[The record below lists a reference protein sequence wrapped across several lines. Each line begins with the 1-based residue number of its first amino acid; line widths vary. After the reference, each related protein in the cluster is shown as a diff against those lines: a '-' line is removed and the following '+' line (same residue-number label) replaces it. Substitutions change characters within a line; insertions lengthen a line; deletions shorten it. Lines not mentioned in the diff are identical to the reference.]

1 MKNNLSNEEYWA
13 KREAYKLKK
22 GLKDLKKI
30 EKELVKEYKKTMD
43 NIGKEI
49 SNLFYKYAK
58 DNNLSYSDAKKYLNS
73 SEFREFKRDLKSYMK
88 LIEETGNEELL
99 LELNTLSMKSR
110 ISRLEETFYQCGK
123 YINEV
128 YESTNKRLQI
138 AYSSTIKDNYYQ
150 TIYDTHK
157 AIGVG
162 VSFSYIDNDMIKEI
176 LAFPWSGRHY
186 SQRLWSNR
194 TKLKNAMVE
203 ELTQMLIQGKGVNAM
218 VEELTQMLIQGK
230 GVKETSKALSKR
242 LDADLKHCIRLIH
255 TEHSYFMSEST
266 AKAYEE
272 MNVDKYQFLATL
284 DNRTS
289 EICQKLD
296 GKVFDLKDRVVG
308 INASPCHPSC
318 RSCEIPYIDNDYS
331 TRFAR
336 DSKGKRIEVSS
347 SMTYEEW
354 AKINCVI

>member
-1 MKNNLSNEEYWA
+1 MKNNLSSKEYWE

-30 EKELVKEYKKTMD
+30 EKELVNEYKKAM
-43 NIGKEI
+43 NEIGKEI

-73 SEFREFKRDLKSYMK
+73 SEFKEFKRDLKSYMK
-88 LIEETGNEELL
+88 LIEETGDEELL
-99 LELNTLSMKSR
+99 LELNTLAMKSR
-110 ISRLEETFYQCGK
+110 ISRLEEMFYQCGK

-150 TIYDTHK
+150 TIYDIHK

-162 VSFSYIDNDMIKEI
+162 ASFSYIDNDMIKEI

-203 ELTQMLIQGKGVNAM
+203 ELTQMLIQGKGV
-218 VEELTQMLIQGK
+218 
-230 GVKETSKALSKR
+230 KETSKALSKR
-242 LDADLKHCIRLIH
+242 LDADLKNCIRLIH
-255 TEHSYFMSEST
+255 TEHAYFMEISSQ
-266 AKAYEE
+266 KAYVECDI
-272 MNVDKYQFLATL
+272 DKYEILATL
-284 DNRTS
+284 DKRTS
-289 EICQKLD
+289 KICQDLD
-296 GKVFDLKDRVVG
+296 GEVFNVKDAVVG
-308 INASPCHPSC
+308 VNMPPFH
-318 RSCEIPYIDNDYS
+318 
-331 TRFAR
+331 
-336 DSKGKRIEVSS
+336 
-347 SMTYEEW
+347 
-354 AKINCVI
+354 

>member
-1 MKNNLSNEEYWA
+1 MKNNLSNEEYWT

-30 EKELVKEYKKTMD
+30 EKELVNEYKKAM
-43 NIGKEI
+43 NEIGKEI

-73 SEFREFKRDLKSYMK
+73 SEFKEFKRDLKSYMK
-88 LIEETGNEELL
+88 LIEEYADDELL
-99 LELNTLSMKSR
+99 LELNTLAMKSR
-110 ISRLEETFYQCGK
+110 ISRLEEMFYQCGK

-138 AYSSTIKDNYYQ
+138 AYSSTIKDNYYR
-150 TIYDTHK
+150 TIYDIHK

-162 VSFSYIDNDMIKEI
+162 ASFSYIDNDMIKEV

-186 SQRLWSNR
+186 SNRLWSNR
-194 TKLKNAMVE
+194 TKLK
-203 ELTQMLIQGKGVNAM
+203 NAM

-242 LDADLKHCIRLIH
+242 LDADLKNCVRLIQ

-272 MNVDKYQFLATL
+272 LGVEKYQFIATL

-296 GKVFDLKDRVVG
+296 GKVFNLKDRVVG
-308 INASPCHPSC
+308 VNASPMHVSC

-336 DSKGKRIEVSS
+336 DSKGKRIEIDASV
-347 SMTYEEW
+347 TYKEW
-354 AKINCVI
+354 AKIYKVD

>member
-1 MKNNLSNEEYWA
+1 MPNNLPNEEYWQ

-30 EKELVKEYKKTMD
+30 EKELVKAYKEAMD

-49 SNLFYKYAK
+49 SNLFYKYAD
-58 DNNLSYSDAKKYLNS
+58 DNNLSYKDAQKLLNGK
-73 SEFREFKRDLKSYMK
+73 EYKEFKHDLKTYMK
-88 LIEETGNEELL
+88 LIEEAGDEELL

-110 ISRLEETFYQCGK
+110 ISRLEEMFYQCGK

-138 AYSSTIKDNYYQ
+138 AYSSTIKDTYYQ
-150 TIYDTHK
+150 TIYDIHK

-162 VSFSYIDNDMIKEI
+162 ASFSYIDNDMIKEI

-203 ELTQMLIQGKGVNAM
+203 ELTQMLIQGKGV
-218 VEELTQMLIQGK
+218 
-230 GVKETSKALSKR
+230 KETSKALSKR
-242 LDADLKHCIRLIH
+242 LDADLKNCIRLIH
-255 TEHSYFMSEST
+255 TEHSYFMGEAT

-308 INASPCHPSC
+308 VNASPMHPRC
-318 RSCEIPYIDNDYS
+318 RSCEIPYIDDKYS

-336 DSKGKRIEVSS
+336 DSKGKRIEISS
-347 SMTYEEW
+347 SITYKEW
-354 AKINCVI
+354 KEIYKID

>member
-1 MKNNLSNEEYWA
+1 MKNNLSNKEYWE

-30 EKELVKEYKKTMD
+30 EKELVKEYKKAMEQ
-43 NIGKEI
+43 IGKEI
-49 SNLFYKYAK
+49 SNLFYKYAD
-58 DNNLSYSDAKKYLNS
+58 DNNLPYSDAKKYLNS

-88 LIEETGNEELL
+88 LVEETGNDELL

-110 ISRLEETFYQCGK
+110 ISRLEEMFYQCSK

-150 TIYDTHK
+150 TIYDIHK

-162 VSFSYIDNDMIKEI
+162 ASFSYIDNDIIKEI

-194 TKLKNAMVE
+194 TKIK
-203 ELTQMLIQGKGVNAM
+203 NAM

-242 LDADLKHCIRLIH
+242 LDADLKNCIRLIQ
-255 TEHSYFMSEST
+255 TEHAYFMSEST

-272 MNVDKYQFLATL
+272 LGVEKYQFVATL
-284 DNRTS
+284 DKRTS
-289 EICQKLD
+289 EICQSLD
-296 GKVFDLKDRVVG
+296 GKIFDLKDRVVG
-308 INASPCHPSC
+308 VNASPLHVNC
-318 RSCEIPYIDNDYS
+318 RSCEIPYIDNNYS

-336 DSKGKRIEVSS
+336 DNKGKRIEIDS
-347 SMTYEEW
+347 SMTYKEW
-354 AKINCVI
+354 AKIYKID

>member
-1 MKNNLSNEEYWA
+1 MKNNLSNEEYWT

-30 EKELVKEYKKTMD
+30 EKELVKEYKKAMEQ
-43 NIGKEI
+43 IGKEI

-58 DNNLSYSDAKKYLNS
+58 DNNLSFSDAKKYLNS
-73 SEFREFKRDLKSYMK
+73 SEFREFKRDLKSYIK

-99 LELNTLSMKSR
+99 LELNTLAMKSR
-110 ISRLEETFYQCGK
+110 ISRSEEIFYQCSK

-150 TIYDTHK
+150 TIYDIHK
-157 AIGVG
+157 SIGVG

-186 SQRLWSNR
+186 SSRLWSNR

-203 ELTQMLIQGKGVNAM
+203 ELTQMLIRG
-218 VEELTQMLIQGK
+218 E

-242 LDADLKHCIRLIH
+242 LNADLKNCIRLIH
-255 TEHSYFMSEST
+255 TEHSYFMGEST

-272 MNVDKYQFLATL
+272 MNVEKYQFLATL

-289 EICQKLD
+289 EICQSLD
-296 GKVFDLKDRVVG
+296 GKVFNLKDRVVG
-308 INASPCHPSC
+308 VNASPMHVSC
-318 RSCEIPYIDNDYS
+318 RSCEIPHIDNDYS

-336 DSKGKRIEVSS
+336 DSKGKRIEIDASV
-347 SMTYEEW
+347 TYEEW
-354 AKINCVI
+354 AKIYKVD

>member
-1 MKNNLSNEEYWA
+1 MKNNLSSEEYWI

-30 EKELVKEYKKTMD
+30 EKELVDEYKKAM
-43 NIGKEI
+43 NEIGKEI

-58 DNNLSYSDAKKYLNS
+58 DNNLSFSDAKKYLNS
-73 SEFREFKRDLKSYMK
+73 KEFKEFKRDLKSYIK
-88 LIEETGNEELL
+88 LIEETGDEELL

-110 ISRLEETFYQCGK
+110 ISRLEEMFYQCGK

-150 TIYDTHK
+150 TIYDIHK
-157 AIGVG
+157 SIGVG

-203 ELTQMLIQGKGVNAM
+203 ELTQMLIQGKGV
-218 VEELTQMLIQGK
+218 
-230 GVKETSKALSKR
+230 KETSKALSKR
-242 LDADLKHCIRLIH
+242 LDTDLKNCIRLIH

-272 MNVDKYQFLATL
+272 MNVEKYQFLATL

-296 GKVFDLKDRVVG
+296 GKVFNLKDRVVG
-308 INASPCHPSC
+308 VNASPMHPRC

-336 DSKGKRIEVSS
+336 DSKGKRIEIPSNI
-347 SMTYEEW
+347 TYKEW
-354 AKINCVI
+354 KEIYKID

>member
-30 EKELVKEYKKTMD
+30 EKELVDEYKKAM
-43 NIGKEI
+43 NEIGKEI

-73 SEFREFKRDLKSYMK
+73 SEFKEFKRDLKSYMK
-88 LIEETGNEELL
+88 LIEETGDEELL
-99 LELNTLSMKSR
+99 LELNTLAMKSR
-110 ISRLEETFYQCGK
+110 ISRLEEMFYQCGK

-150 TIYDTHK
+150 TIYDIHK

-203 ELTQMLIQGKGVNAM
+203 ELTQMLIQGKGV
-218 VEELTQMLIQGK
+218 
-230 GVKETSKALSKR
+230 KETSKALSKR
-242 LDADLKHCIRLIH
+242 LDADLKNCIRLIQ
-255 TEHSYFMSEST
+255 TEHAYFMET
-266 AKAYEE
+266 ASQKAYDELDI
-272 MNVDKYQFLATL
+272 DKYKILATL
-284 DNRTS
+284 DKRTS
-289 EICQKLD
+289 KICQDLD
-296 GKVFDLKDRVVG
+296 GEVFNVKDAVVG
-308 INASPCHPSC
+308 VNMPPFH
-318 RSCEIPYIDNDYS
+318 
-331 TRFAR
+331 
-336 DSKGKRIEVSS
+336 
-347 SMTYEEW
+347 
-354 AKINCVI
+354 

>member
-1 MKNNLSNEEYWA
+1 MKNSLTSKEYWE

-30 EKELVKEYKKTMD
+30 EKELVNEYKKAM
-43 NIGKEI
+43 NEIGKEI

-73 SEFREFKRDLKSYMK
+73 KEFKEFKRDLKSYMK
-88 LIEETGNEELL
+88 LIEETGDEELL
-99 LELNTLSMKSR
+99 LELNTLAMKSR
-110 ISRLEETFYQCGK
+110 ISRLEEMFYQCGK

-150 TIYDTHK
+150 TIYDIHK

-162 VSFSYIDNDMIKEI
+162 ASFSYIDNDMIKEI

-203 ELTQMLIQGKGVNAM
+203 ELTQMLIQGKGV
-218 VEELTQMLIQGK
+218 
-230 GVKETSKALSKR
+230 KETSRALSKR
-242 LDADLKHCIRLIH
+242 LDADLKNCIRLIH
-255 TEHSYFMSEST
+255 TEHSYFMEQASQ
-266 AKAYEE
+266 KAYDELDI
-272 MNVDKYQFLATL
+272 DKYKILATL
-284 DNRTS
+284 DKRTS

-296 GKVFDLKDRVVG
+296 GEVFNVKD
-308 INASPCHPSC
+308 A
-318 RSCEIPYIDNDYS
+318 
-331 TRFAR
+331 
-336 DSKGKRIEVSS
+336 
-347 SMTYEEW
+347 
-354 AKINCVI
+354 VIGVNMPPFH

>member
-30 EKELVKEYKKTMD
+30 EKELVNEYKKAM
-43 NIGKEI
+43 NEIGKEI

-73 SEFREFKRDLKSYMK
+73 SEFKEFKRDLKSYMK
-88 LIEETGNEELL
+88 LIEETGDEELL

-110 ISRLEETFYQCGK
+110 ISRLEEMFYQCGK

-150 TIYDTHK
+150 TIYDIHK

-186 SQRLWSNR
+186 SSRLWSNR
-194 TKLKNAMVE
+194 TKLK
-203 ELTQMLIQGKGVNAM
+203 NAM

-242 LDADLKHCIRLIH
+242 LDADLKNCIRLIH
-255 TEHSYFMSEST
+255 TEHSYFMEISSQ
-266 AKAYEE
+266 KAYVECDI
-272 MNVDKYQFLATL
+272 DKYEILATL
-284 DNRTS
+284 DKRTS
-289 EICQKLD
+289 KICQDLD
-296 GKVFDLKDRVVG
+296 GEVFNVKDAVVG
-308 INASPCHPSC
+308 VNMPPFH
-318 RSCEIPYIDNDYS
+318 
-331 TRFAR
+331 
-336 DSKGKRIEVSS
+336 
-347 SMTYEEW
+347 
-354 AKINCVI
+354 

>member
-30 EKELVKEYKKTMD
+30 EKELVDEYKKAM
-43 NIGKEI
+43 NEIGKEI

-73 SEFREFKRDLKSYMK
+73 SEFKEFKRDLKSYIK
-88 LIEETGNEELL
+88 LIEETGDEELL

-110 ISRLEETFYQCGK
+110 ISRLEEMFYQCGK

-150 TIYDTHK
+150 TIYDIHK

-186 SQRLWSNR
+186 SSRLWSNR
-194 TKLKNAMVE
+194 TKLK
-203 ELTQMLIQGKGVNAM
+203 NAM

-242 LDADLKHCIRLIH
+242 LDADLKNCIRLIH
-255 TEHSYFMSEST
+255 TEHSYFMET
-266 AKAYEE
+266 ASQKAYDELDI
-272 MNVDKYQFLATL
+272 DKYKILATL
-284 DNRTS
+284 DKRTS

-296 GKVFDLKDRVVG
+296 GEVFNVKD
-308 INASPCHPSC
+308 A
-318 RSCEIPYIDNDYS
+318 
-331 TRFAR
+331 
-336 DSKGKRIEVSS
+336 
-347 SMTYEEW
+347 
-354 AKINCVI
+354 VIGVNMPPFH

>member
-1 MKNNLSNEEYWA
+1 MPNNLPNEEYWQ

-30 EKELVKEYKKTMD
+30 EKELVDEYKKAM
-43 NIGKEI
+43 NEIGKEI

-58 DNNLSYSDAKKYLNS
+58 DNNLSFSDAKKYLNS
-73 SEFREFKRDLKSYMK
+73 SEFREFKRDLKTYMK

-99 LELNTLSMKSR
+99 LELNTLAMKSR
-110 ISRLEETFYQCGK
+110 ISRLEEMFYQCGK

-150 TIYDTHK
+150 TIYDIHK

-162 VSFSYIDNDMIKEI
+162 ASFSYIDNDMIKEI

-186 SQRLWSNR
+186 SNRLWSNR

-203 ELTQMLIQGKGVNAM
+203 ELTQMLIQGKGVRE
-218 VEELTQMLIQGK
+218 V
-230 GVKETSKALSKR
+230 SKALSKR
-242 LDADLKHCIRLIH
+242 LDADLKNCIRLIH
-255 TEHSYFMSEST
+255 TEHSYFMEQASQ
-266 AKAYEE
+266 KAYDELDI
-272 MNVDKYQFLATL
+272 DKYKILATL
-284 DNRTS
+284 DKRTS

-296 GKVFDLKDRVVG
+296 GEVFNVKDAVVG
-308 INASPCHPSC
+308 VNTPPFH
-318 RSCEIPYIDNDYS
+318 
-331 TRFAR
+331 
-336 DSKGKRIEVSS
+336 
-347 SMTYEEW
+347 
-354 AKINCVI
+354 

>member
-1 MKNNLSNEEYWA
+1 MSKNLSNEEYWT

-30 EKELVKEYKKTMD
+30 EKELVKEYKKAMD

-58 DNNLSYSDAKKYLNS
+58 DNNLSYSDAKKYLSS

-88 LIEETGNEELL
+88 LIKETGDEELL
-99 LELNTLSMKSR
+99 LELNTLATKSR
-110 ISRLEETFYQCGK
+110 ISRSEEMFYQCGK

-128 YESTNKRLQI
+128 YEGTNKRLQI

-150 TIYDTHK
+150 TIYDIHK

-203 ELTQMLIQGKGVNAM
+203 ELTQMLIQGKGV
-218 VEELTQMLIQGK
+218 
-230 GVKETSKALSKR
+230 KETSKALSKR
-242 LDADLKHCIRLIH
+242 LDADLKNCIRLIQ
-255 TEHSYFMSEST
+255 TEHAYFMET
-266 AKAYEE
+266 ASQKAYGELE
-272 MNVDKYQFLATL
+272 VDKYQILATL
-284 DNRTS
+284 DKRTS
-289 EICQKLD
+289 EICQRLD
-296 GKVFDLKDRVVG
+296 GEVFNVKDAIVG
-308 INASPCHPSC
+308 VNMPPFH
-318 RSCEIPYIDNDYS
+318 
-331 TRFAR
+331 
-336 DSKGKRIEVSS
+336 
-347 SMTYEEW
+347 
-354 AKINCVI
+354 

>member
-1 MKNNLSNEEYWA
+1 MKNNLSNEEYWS

-30 EKELVKEYKKTMD
+30 EKELVDEYKKAM
-43 NIGKEI
+43 NEIGKEI

-73 SEFREFKRDLKSYMK
+73 KEFKEFKRDLKSYMK
-88 LIEETGNEELL
+88 LIEETGDEELL
-99 LELNTLSMKSR
+99 LELNTLAMKSR
-110 ISRLEETFYQCGK
+110 ISRLEEMFYQCGK

-150 TIYDTHK
+150 TIFDIHK

-186 SQRLWSNR
+186 SSRLWSNR
-194 TKLKNAMVE
+194 TKLK
-203 ELTQMLIQGKGVNAM
+203 NAM

-242 LDADLKHCIRLIH
+242 LDADLKNCIRLIH
-255 TEHSYFMSEST
+255 TEHSYFMET
-266 AKAYEE
+266 ASQKAYDELDI
-272 MNVDKYQFLATL
+272 DKYKILATL
-284 DNRTS
+284 DKRTS

-296 GKVFDLKDRVVG
+296 GEVFNVKD
-308 INASPCHPSC
+308 A
-318 RSCEIPYIDNDYS
+318 
-331 TRFAR
+331 
-336 DSKGKRIEVSS
+336 
-347 SMTYEEW
+347 
-354 AKINCVI
+354 VIGVNMPPFH

>member
-1 MKNNLSNEEYWA
+1 
-13 KREAYKLKK
+13 
-22 GLKDLKKI
+22 
-30 EKELVKEYKKTMD
+30 
-43 NIGKEI
+43 
-49 SNLFYKYAK
+49 
-58 DNNLSYSDAKKYLNS
+58 
-73 SEFREFKRDLKSYMK
+73 MK
-88 LIEETGNEELL
+88 LIEETGDEELL
-99 LELNTLSMKSR
+99 LELNTLAMKSR
-110 ISRLEETFYQCGK
+110 ISRLEEMFYQCGK

-128 YESTNKRLQI
+128 YESTNKKLQI

-150 TIYDTHK
+150 TIYDIHK

-203 ELTQMLIQGKGVNAM
+203 ELTQMLIQGKGV
-218 VEELTQMLIQGK
+218 
-230 GVKETSKALSKR
+230 KETSKALSKR
-242 LDADLKHCIRLIH
+242 LDADLKNCIRLIH
-255 TEHSYFMSEST
+255 TEHSYFMGEAT

-308 INASPCHPSC
+308 VNASPCHPSC
-318 RSCEIPYIDNDYS
+318 RSCEIPYIENDYS

-336 DSKGKRIEVSS
+336 DSKGKRIEVSN

-354 AKINCVI
+354 AKIYKVG

>member
-1 MKNNLSNEEYWA
+1 MSKNLPNEEYWQ

-30 EKELVKEYKKTMD
+30 EKDLVKAYKEAMD
-43 NIGKEI
+43 NISKEI
-49 SNLFYKYAK
+49 SNLFYKYAD
-58 DNNLSYSDAKKYLNS
+58 DNNLSYKDAQKLLNGK
-73 SEFREFKRDLKSYMK
+73 EYKEFKHDLKTYMK
-88 LIEETGNEELL
+88 LIEETGDEELL
-99 LELNTLSMKSR
+99 LELNTLAMKSR
-110 ISRLEETFYQCGK
+110 ISRLEEMFYQCGK

-128 YESTNKRLQI
+128 YESTNNRLQI

-150 TIYDTHK
+150 TIYDIHK
-157 AIGVG
+157 TIGVG
-162 VSFSYIDNDMIKEI
+162 ASFSYIDNDMIKEI

-203 ELTQMLIQGKGVNAM
+203 ELTQMLIQGKGV
-218 VEELTQMLIQGK
+218 
-230 GVKETSKALSKR
+230 KETSKALSKR
-242 LDADLKHCIRLIH
+242 LDADLKNCIRLIH
-255 TEHSYFMSEST
+255 TEHSYFMGEAT

-308 INASPCHPSC
+308 VNASPMHPRC
-318 RSCEIPYIDNDYS
+318 RSCEIPHIEGDYS

-336 DSKGKRIEVSS
+336 DSKGKRIEIPS
-347 SMTYEEW
+347 SMTYKEW
-354 AKINCVI
+354 AKIYKID

>member
-1 MKNNLSNEEYWA
+1 MKNNLSNEEYWG

-30 EKELVKEYKKTMD
+30 EKELVNEYKKAM
-43 NIGKEI
+43 NEIGKEI

-73 SEFREFKRDLKSYMK
+73 SEFKEFKRDLKSYMK
-88 LIEETGNEELL
+88 LIEETGDEELL

-110 ISRLEETFYQCGK
+110 ISRLEEMFYQCGK

-150 TIYDTHK
+150 TIYDIHK

-203 ELTQMLIQGKGVNAM
+203 ELTQMLIQGKGV
-218 VEELTQMLIQGK
+218 
-230 GVKETSKALSKR
+230 KETSKALSKR
-242 LDADLKHCIRLIH
+242 LDADLKNCIRLIH
-255 TEHSYFMSEST
+255 TEHSYFMEISSQ
-266 AKAYEE
+266 KAYVECDI
-272 MNVDKYQFLATL
+272 DKYEILATL
-284 DNRTS
+284 DKRTS
-289 EICQKLD
+289 KICQDLD
-296 GKVFDLKDRVVG
+296 GEVFNVKDAVVG
-308 INASPCHPSC
+308 VNMPPFH
-318 RSCEIPYIDNDYS
+318 
-331 TRFAR
+331 
-336 DSKGKRIEVSS
+336 
-347 SMTYEEW
+347 
-354 AKINCVI
+354 

>member
-1 MKNNLSNEEYWA
+1 MKNNLSNEEYWT

-30 EKELVKEYKKTMD
+30 EKELVKEYKKAMEQ
-43 NIGKEI
+43 IGKEI
-49 SNLFYKYAK
+49 SNLFYKYAN

-88 LIEETGNEELL
+88 LIKETGDEELL

-110 ISRLEETFYQCGK
+110 ISRSEEIFYQCSK

-150 TIYDTHK
+150 TIYDIHK

-162 VSFSYIDNDMIKEI
+162 ASFSYIDNDMIKEI

-186 SQRLWSNR
+186 SSRLWSNR

-203 ELTQMLIQGKGVNAM
+203 ELTQMLIRG
-218 VEELTQMLIQGK
+218 E

-242 LDADLKHCIRLIH
+242 LNADLKNCIRLIQ
-255 TEHSYFMSEST
+255 TEHSYFMGEST

-272 MNVDKYQFLATL
+272 MNVEKYQFLATL

-289 EICQKLD
+289 EICQSLD
-296 GKVFDLKDRVVG
+296 GKVFNLKDRVVG
-308 INASPCHPSC
+308 VNASPMHVSC
-318 RSCEIPYIDNDYS
+318 RSCEIPHIDNDYS

-336 DSKGKRIEVSS
+336 DSKGKRIEIDASV
-347 SMTYEEW
+347 TYKEW
-354 AKINCVI
+354 AKIYKVD

>member
-1 MKNNLSNEEYWA
+1 MKNNLSNEEYWG

-30 EKELVKEYKKTMD
+30 EKELVNEYKKAM
-43 NIGKEI
+43 NEIGKEI

-73 SEFREFKRDLKSYMK
+73 SEFKEFKRDLKSYMK
-88 LIEETGNEELL
+88 LIEETGDEELL
-99 LELNTLSMKSR
+99 LELNTLAMKSR
-110 ISRLEETFYQCGK
+110 ISRLEEMFYQCGK

-150 TIYDTHK
+150 TIYDIHK

-186 SQRLWSNR
+186 SSRLWSNR
-194 TKLKNAMVE
+194 TKLK
-203 ELTQMLIQGKGVNAM
+203 NAM

-242 LDADLKHCIRLIH
+242 LDADLKNCIRLIH
-255 TEHSYFMSEST
+255 TEHSYFMEQASQ
-266 AKAYEE
+266 KAYDELDI
-272 MNVDKYQFLATL
+272 DKYKILATL
-284 DNRTS
+284 DKRTS

-296 GKVFDLKDRVVG
+296 GEVFNVKD
-308 INASPCHPSC
+308 A
-318 RSCEIPYIDNDYS
+318 
-331 TRFAR
+331 
-336 DSKGKRIEVSS
+336 
-347 SMTYEEW
+347 
-354 AKINCVI
+354 VIGVNMPPFH